1 METVKKICPQTKK
14 VFFGRSNQIYI
25 NRKAQ
30 QDFNNIK
37 ARKKRLIKS
46 PTDRVLDHNRNVLI
60 RILGKNS
67 EIIVTKEFLRGA
79 QFDFKHFSKSLRFGE
94 FPCQVIYEYCV
105 IHCEKDMYKI
115 KKLVP

>member
-46 PTDRVLDHNRNVLI
+46 PTDRILDSDSWQKFRNHCNK
-60 RILGKNS
+60 RIS
-67 EIIVTKEFLRGA
+67 
-79 QFDFKHFSKSLRFGE
+79 
-94 FPCQVIYEYCV
+94 
-105 IHCEKDMYKI
+105 
-115 KKLVP
+115 